1 MCDVAIVNSE
11 NHKQFMG
18 TDEIGENAIKG
29 PVVMNGY
36 WENKEETDNM
46 IKDGWLLTGD
56 IGKMDDE
63 GYFYIVDRKKD
74 MIKVGGFNVYPRDVE
89 DVLYENENVLE
100 AAAVGIKNK
109 DLSEYIKA
117 FVVFKEGKT
126 ASEEELIEFCRTK
139 LTGYKV
145 PKEIEFRKELPKSLI
160 GKILRKELKN

>member
-1 MCDVAIVNSE
+1 M
-11 NHKQFMG
+11 K
-18 TDEIGENAIKG
+18 
-29 PVVMNGY
+29 GY
-36 WENKEETDNM
+36 WDNKEETDNM
-46 IKDGWLLTGD
+46 IKNGWLLTGD
-56 IGKMDDE
+56 IGKMDEE

-74 MIKVGGFNVYPRDVE
+74 MIKVAGFNVYPRDVE

-117 FVVFKEGKT
+117 FVVFKEGKN

-145 PKEIEFRKELPKSLI
+145 PKEIEFRDELPKSLI
-160 GKILRKELKN
+160 GKILRKELKQK